1 MKKSFLV
8 EEYVTPALEV
18 VSTTVEAGFGLSNGK
33 EVFDVGM
40 ADVDE
45 IDGGSF

>member
-8 EEYVTPALEV
+8 EEYVTPALDV
-18 VSTTVEAGFGLSNGK
+18 ISTTVEAGFGLSNGK
-33 EVFDVGM
+33 DVFDAGL